1 MHGAGRAC
9 DRCELARLPLA
20 EIWGIAGRL
29 ARRLTDIGITS
40 PLALKQTDARFIRER
55 FSVTLER
62 TVRELQG
69 IPCIA
74 LEEAPPDR
82 KTVMASRSFGKLV
95 TAKHEMQEAVAS
107 YAARAAEKMRRQ
119 NLAAGRLMVF
129 VQINPFRPQDPQ
141 YAREQ
146 TVQLPVAGADTGIIT
161 SAAQRGLNVIWRDGF
176 HYKKAGV
183 MLLVLVRADRVQGR
197 FVRPA
202 G

>member
-1 MHGAGRAC
+1 
-9 DRCELARLPLA
+9 
-20 EIWGIAGRL
+20 
-29 ARRLTDIGITS
+29 
-40 PLALKQTDARFIRER
+40 
-55 FSVTLER
+55 
-62 TVRELQG
+62 
-69 IPCIA
+69 
-74 LEEAPPDR
+74 
-82 KTVMASRSFGKLV
+82 MASRSFGKLV
-95 TAKHEMQEAVAS
+95 TANHEMQEAVAS